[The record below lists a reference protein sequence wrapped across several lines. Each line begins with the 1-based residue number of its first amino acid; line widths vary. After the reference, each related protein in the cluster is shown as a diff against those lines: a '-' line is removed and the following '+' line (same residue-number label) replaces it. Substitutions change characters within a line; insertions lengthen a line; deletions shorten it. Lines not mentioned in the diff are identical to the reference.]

1 MIQAIV
7 LSESNIVKDAVR
19 FNQKSDMATS
29 LTKSQELEIM
39 RKRMQ
44 RGECVRF
51 CYLKADGVTLKVDCG
66 TLQEDS
72 VEANINGRGLPKRL
86 YGQFAYLSTMSLG
99 WRSFRISNF
108 VGIID

>member
-1 MIQAIV
+1 MKPIV
-7 LSESNIVKDAVR
+7 ISESNIVKDAVR

-29 LTKSQELEIM
+29 LTKSQELEVL
-39 RKRMQ
+39 RKRMM
-44 RGECVRF
+44 RGEVVRF
-51 CYLKADGVTLKVDCG
+51 CYLKADGVTLRIAVG

-86 YGQFAYLSTMSLG
+86 YGQFAYLDTQRLA
-99 WRSFRISNF
+99 WRSFKIQNF